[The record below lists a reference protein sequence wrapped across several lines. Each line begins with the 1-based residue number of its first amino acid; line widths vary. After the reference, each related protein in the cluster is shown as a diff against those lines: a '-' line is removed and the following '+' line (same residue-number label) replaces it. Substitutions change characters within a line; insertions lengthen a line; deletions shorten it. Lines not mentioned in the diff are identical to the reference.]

1 MRERVRNFIE
11 LCGVESRF
19 VCIDE
24 HGLPKSALIGDA
36 TTQPLSGL
44 GGINGRITQGSD
56 ARRQSVAT
64 LGWAGLIC
72 ETPLGFCWDEENG
85 RSEESHTASVVSH
98 K

>member
-64 LGWAGLIC
+64 LG
-72 ETPLGFCWDEENG
+72 
-85 RSEESHTASVVSH
+85 
-98 K
+98 

>member
-1 MRERVRNFIE
+1 MRETVRNFIE

-44 GGINGRITQGSD
+44 GGINGRITQGRNAKTLL
-56 ARRQSVAT
+56 ARVSI
-64 LGWAGLIC
+64 LGWYA
-72 ETPLGFCWDEENG
+72 EPPLGFWG
-85 RSEESHTASVVSH
+85 KRIIQRGL
-98 K
+98 